1 MFRSSNSRQLMIFIT
16 IHHNSLVMSKSVTPD
31 TKRENIVQRTL
42 TTRDVNFTIIVVELF
57 NVYVGYGGYT

>member
-1 MFRSSNSRQLMIFIT
+1 
-16 IHHNSLVMSKSVTPD
+16 MSKSVTPD